1 MSTGTSKKLIGADK
15 QALSDITVF
24 GKYAKFIPSKGRREN
39 YGEIVTRNKEMHQR
53 KYPEL
58 AEAIEYVYRD
68 FVSTKRVLPSMRSLQ
83 FGGRPIELAHNRI
96 FNCAYMP
103 AEDYHFFPEL
113 MFLLLGGT
121 GMGYSVQ
128 RHHVSKL
135 PTVTEPSS
143 RGYHKFQIQDSIVGW
158 SDAIKVVAKAFLK
171 GGALPAFDYRDIR
184 EKGSEL
190 VTTGGQAPG
199 PAPLK
204 LCVEA
209 LVELFSGAVGRSL
222 KPIEVHDAACIIADA
237 VLAGGIR
244 RAAMISLFDLSDEEM
259 INCKSG
265 NWWET
270 HPYRARSNN
279 SAVLIRGEVTCDEFV
294 HLMGRVE
301 ASGCGE
307 PGVYWNN
314 NRDWGTNPC
323 CEIALEPYQMCNL
336 TEINASL
343 IQCQEDYDQASAAAA
358 FIGTLQAGY
367 TDFHYLNP
375 KWRETCERGALLGV
389 SMTGIASRTVT
400 ELDMNQAAK
409 VAVET
414 NKQISKAIGIRP
426 AERITTVK
434 PAGTTSLVLGCSSG
448 IHAWHNDYYIRRM
461 RAGKDEELAQYMMKV
476 APALVEQDVMV
487 PHQVVLS
494 FPQKAPDGACV
505 RTESIF
511 NLLDRVKKVS
521 QEWVEAGHREGANRH
536 NVSCTIS
543 VKDNEWEEL
552 TNWMWINREHYN
564 GISVLP
570 YFGAEAYPQLP
581 FEDCTKE
588 VYESLLVHL
597 EAINIDEVFEKDGKA
612 INLAAELA
620 CAGGFCELT

>member
-1 MSTGTSKKLIGADK
+1 MEVDKK
-15 QALSDITVF
+15 ALSDITVWN
-24 GKYAKFIPSKGRREN
+24 KYAKFLPDKGRREN
-39 YGEIVTRNKEMHQR
+39 YEEIVTRNKEMHQR
-53 KYPEL
+53 KYPQL
-58 AEAIEYVYRD
+58 AEQIEEVYREY
-68 FVSTKRVLPSMRSLQ
+68 VSTKRVLPSMRSLQ

-128 RHHVSKL
+128 SHHVNKL
-135 PTVTEPSS
+135 PPVKEPKS
-143 RGYHKFQIQDSIVGW
+143 RGYHKFQVQDSIVGW
-158 SDAIKVVAKAFLK
+158 ADAIKVVSKAFLV
-171 GGALPAFDYRDIR
+171 GGSLPAFDYRDIR

-199 PAPLK
+199 PEPLK
-204 LCVEA
+204 ACVDN
-209 LVELFSGAVGRSL
+209 LVNLFSGAVGRHL
-222 KPIEVHDAACIIADA
+222 RPIEVHDAACIIADA

-244 RAAMISLFDLSDEEM
+244 RAAMISLFDVLDEEM
-259 INCKSG
+259 IECKSG

-279 SAVLIRGEVTCDEFV
+279 SAVLIRGEVSCDQFV
-294 HLMGRVE
+294 RLMGRVE

-343 IQCQEDYDQASAAAA
+343 IRDQQDYNGASHAAA

-400 ELDMNQAAK
+400 ELDMKQAAN
-409 VAVET
+409 VAKET
-414 NKQISKAIGIRP
+414 NRYVAEAIGINP

-461 RAGKDEELAQYMMKV
+461 RAGKDEELAQYMMRV

-511 NLLDRVKKVS
+511 NLLERVKRVS
-521 QEWVEAGHREGANRH
+521 QEWVDAGHREGANRH

-588 VYESLLVHL
+588 VYESMLVHL

-612 INLAAELA
+612 INLAGELA
-620 CAGGFCELT
+620 CAGGFCELA

>member
-1 MSTGTSKKLIGADK
+1 MEADK
-15 QALSDITVF
+15 KALSDITVF
-24 GKYAKFIPSKGRREN
+24 NKYAKFIPDKGRREN
-39 YGEIVTRNKEMHQR
+39 YEEIVTRNKEMHQR
-53 KYPEL
+53 KYPQL
-58 AEAIEYVYRD
+58 AEQIEDVYSNYVLN
-68 FVSTKRVLPSMRSLQ
+68 KRVLPSMRSLQ

-128 RHHVSKL
+128 SHHVNRL
-135 PTVTEPSS
+135 PEVTEPKS
-143 RGYHKFQIQDSIVGW
+143 RDYHKFQVQDSIVGW
-158 SDAIKVVAKAFLK
+158 ADAIKVVAKAFLV
-171 GGALPAFDYRDIR
+171 GGNLPAFDYRDIR

-199 PAPLK
+199 PEPLK
-204 LCVEA
+204 ACVNN
-209 LVELFSGAVGRSL
+209 LVNLFSGAVGRNL
-222 KPIEVHDAACIIADA
+222 RPIEVHDAACIIADA

-244 RAAMISLFDLSDEEM
+244 RAAMISLFDVNDEEM
-259 INCKSG
+259 IACKSG

-270 HPYRARSNN
+270 HPFRARSNN
-279 SAVLIRGEVTCDEFV
+279 SAVLIRGEVSCDQFV
-294 HLMGRVE
+294 KLMARVE

-343 IQCQEDYDQASAAAA
+343 ITNQQDYNGASHAAA

-389 SMTGIASRTVT
+389 SMTGIASKTVT
-400 ELDMNQAAK
+400 ELDMKEAAK
-409 VAVET
+409 HAKQT
-414 NKQISKAIGIRP
+414 NKNVAKEININP

-494 FPQKAPDGACV
+494 FPQKAPEGACV

-511 NLLDRVKKVS
+511 NLLERVKKVS
-521 QEWVEAGHREGANRH
+521 QEWVDEGHRKGANRH

-620 CAGGFCELT
+620 CAGGFCELA

>member
-1 MSTGTSKKLIGADK
+1 MEADK
-15 QALSDITVF
+15 KALSDITVF
-24 GKYAKFIPSKGRREN
+24 NKYAKFIPAKGRREN
-39 YGEIVTRNKEMHQR
+39 YEEIVTRNKEMHQR
-53 KYPEL
+53 KYPQLHEQ
-58 AEAIEYVYRD
+58 IEDVYVNY
-68 FVSTKRVLPSMRSLQ
+68 VLNKRVLPSMRSLQ

-128 RHHVSKL
+128 SHHVNKL
-135 PTVTEPSS
+135 PPVTEPKS
-143 RGYHKFQIQDSIVGW
+143 RDYHKFQVQDSIVGW
-158 SDAIKVVAKAFLK
+158 ADAIKVVAKAFLC

-199 PAPLK
+199 PDPLRACVDK
-204 LCVEA
+204 LIV
-209 LVELFSGAVGRSL
+209 VFSNAVGRSL
-222 KPIEVHDAACIIADA
+222 RPLEVHDAACIIADA

-259 INCKSG
+259 ITCKSG

-279 SAVLIRGEVTCDEFV
+279 SAVLVRGEVTVDQFV
-294 HLMGRVE
+294 RLMGRVE

-307 PGVYWNN
+307 PGVYWTNN
-314 NRDWGTNPC
+314 KDWGTNPC
-323 CEIALEPYQMCNL
+323 VEIALEPYQMCNL
-336 TEINASL
+336 TEQNASM
-343 IQCQEDYDQASAAAA
+343 IKTQADFNGASHAAA

-389 SMTGIASRTVT
+389 SMTGIASQTVT
-400 ELDMNQAAK
+400 NLDMREAAN
-409 VAVET
+409 VAKQT
-414 NKQISKAIGIRP
+414 NRNVAKDIGIRR

-505 RTESIF
+505 RSESIF

-521 QEWVEAGHREGANRH
+521 QEWVDAGHGKGDNRH

-570 YFGAEAYPQLP
+570 YFGAEAYSQLP

-588 VYESLLVHL
+588 HYESLLPHL
-597 EAINIDEVFEKDGKA
+597 EAINIDEVFESNGKG

-620 CAGGFCELT
+620 CAGNFCELV

>member
-1 MSTGTSKKLIGADK
+1 MEVDK

-24 GKYAKFIPSKGRREN
+24 GKYAKYRNDLGRREN
-39 YGEIVTRNKEMHQR
+39 FAEIVQRNKEMHQR
-53 KYPEL
+53 KYPQLSKDIDE
-58 AEAIEYVYRD
+58 VYNE
-68 FVSTKRVLPSMRSLQ
+68 FVLTKRVLPSMRSLQ

-128 RHHVSKL
+128 STHVDKL
-135 PTVTEPSS
+135 PLVKEPSS
-143 RGYHKFQIQDSIVGW
+143 RAFHKFQVQDSIVGW
-158 SDAIKVVAKAFLK
+158 SDAIKVVAKAFLT

-190 VTTGGQAPG
+190 VTTGGHAPG

-204 LCVEA
+204 DCVEN
-209 LVELFSGAVGRSL
+209 LVVLFSKAVGRKL

-244 RAAMISLFDLSDEEM
+244 RAAMISLFDRTDEEM
-259 INCKSG
+259 ITCKSG

-279 SAVLIRGEVTCDEFV
+279 SAVLIRGEVTEAEFTA
-294 HLMGRVE
+294 LMKRVE
-301 ASGCGE
+301 ESGCGE

-336 TEINASL
+336 TEINAALVGNQS
-343 IQCQEDYDQASAAAA
+343 EFNDSTAAAS

-389 SMTGIASRTVT
+389 SMTGIASKTVT
-400 ELDMNQAAK
+400 ELDMEEAAN
-409 VAVET
+409 VAKEV
-414 NKQISKAIGIRP
+414 NMAVADAIGINSADRV
-426 AERITTVK
+426 TTVK

-461 RAGKDEELAQYMMKV
+461 RAGKDEELAQYMMRV
-476 APALVEQDVMV
+476 APELVEQDVMV
-487 PHQVVLS
+487 GHQVVLS
-494 FPQKAPDGACV
+494 FPQKAPEGACV
-505 RTESIF
+505 RTESMF
-511 NLLDRVKKVS
+511 DLLERVKQVS
-521 QEWVEAGHREGANRH
+521 GEWVANGHVVGSNKH

-543 VKDNEWEEL
+543 VKDDEWKGL
-552 TNWMWINREHYN
+552 TEWMWENKNFYN

-570 YFGAEAYPQLP
+570 FNGGTYIQAP

-588 VYESLLVHL
+588 EYERLLPFL
-597 EAINIDEVFEKDGKA
+597 NAINIDDVFEQDGSGVD
-612 INLAAELA
+612 LQSEVA
-620 CAGGFCELT
+620 CSGNFCEIT

>member
-1 MSTGTSKKLIGADK
+1 MEADK
-15 QALSDITVF
+15 KALSDITIF
-24 GKYAKFIPSKGRREN
+24 NKYSKYLPAKGRREN
-39 YGEIVTRNKEMHQR
+39 YEEIVTRNKEMHQR
-53 KYPEL
+53 KYPQL
-58 AEAIEYVYRD
+58 AEQIEDVYNTYVL
-68 FVSTKRVLPSMRSLQ
+68 TKRVLPSMRSLQ

-128 RHHVSKL
+128 SHHVNKL
-135 PTVTEPSS
+135 PPVSEPKS
-143 RGYHKFQIQDSIVGW
+143 RDYHKFQVQDSIVGW
-158 SDAIKVVAKAFLK
+158 SDAIKVVAKAFLC

-184 EKGSEL
+184 EKGAEL

-204 LCVEA
+204 ACVEN
-209 LVELFSGAVGRSL
+209 LVQLFSGAVGRSL
-222 KPIEVHDAACIIADA
+222 KPIEVHDAACIVADA

-244 RAAMISLFDLSDEEM
+244 RAAMISLFDLDDEEM
-259 INCKSG
+259 ITCKSG

-279 SAVLIRGEVTCDEFV
+279 SAVLIRGEVTVDQFV
-294 HLMGRVE
+294 KLMGRVE

-343 IQCQEDYDQASAAAA
+343 SKSQADYNGASSAAA

-389 SMTGIASRTVT
+389 SMTGIASQTVT
-400 ELDMNQAAK
+400 QLDMKEAAN
-409 VAVET
+409 VAKQT
-414 NKQISKAIGIRP
+414 NESVSNSIGIGC

-511 NLLDRVKKVS
+511 NLLERVKKVS
-521 QEWVEAGHREGANRH
+521 TEWVDAGHGKGDNRH

-597 EAINIDEVFEKDGKA
+597 EAINIDEVFEQDGKA
-612 INLAAELA
+612 INLAGELA
-620 CAGGFCELT
+620 CAGGFCELV

>member
-1 MSTGTSKKLIGADK
+1 MEADK
-15 QALSDITVF
+15 KALSDITVF
-24 GKYAKFIPSKGRREN
+24 NKYAKFIPDKGRREN
-39 YGEIVTRNKEMHQR
+39 YEEIVTRNKDMHQR
-53 KYPEL
+53 KYPQL
-58 AEAIEYVYRD
+58 HKQIEDVYKD
-68 FVSTKRVLPSMRSLQ
+68 YVSTKRVLPSMRSLQ

-128 RHHVSKL
+128 SHHVNKL
-135 PTVTEPSS
+135 PPVTEPKS
-143 RGYHKFQIQDSIVGW
+143 RDYHKFQVQDSIAGW
-158 SDAIKVVAKAFLK
+158 ADAIKVVAKAFLV
-171 GGALPAFDYRDIR
+171 GGNLPAFDYRDIR

-199 PAPLK
+199 PEPLK
-204 LCVEA
+204 ACVNN
-209 LVELFSGAVGRSL
+209 LVNLFSGAVGRNL
-222 KPIEVHDAACIIADA
+222 RPIEVHDAACIIADA

-244 RAAMISLFDLSDEEM
+244 RAAMISLFDVSDEEM
-259 INCKSG
+259 IACKSG

-270 HPYRARSNN
+270 HPFRARSNN
-279 SAVLIRGEVTCDEFV
+279 SAVLIRGEVTCDQFV
-294 HLMGRVE
+294 KLMGRVE

-314 NRDWGTNPC
+314 NKDWGTNPC

-343 IQCQEDYDQASAAAA
+343 IRSQSDYNGASHAAA

-400 ELDMNQAAK
+400 ELDMKEAAK
-409 VAVET
+409 HAKQT
-414 NKQISKAIGIRP
+414 NKDVAKTIGINP

-494 FPQKAPDGACV
+494 FPQKAPEGACV

-511 NLLDRVKKVS
+511 NLLERVKKVS
-521 QEWVEAGHREGANRH
+521 QEWVDEGHRKGANRH

-570 YFGAEAYPQLP
+570 FNGGTYTQAP

-588 VYESLLVHL
+588 VYESLLEHL
-597 EAINIDEVFEKDGKA
+597 QAINIDEVFEQDGKA
-612 INLAAELA
+612 INLAGELA
-620 CAGGFCELT
+620 CSGGTCDLY

>member
-1 MSTGTSKKLIGADK
+1 MQLSVNGIGADK
-15 QALSDITVF
+15 QALSDIVVF
-24 GKYAKFIPSKGRREN
+24 NKYAKFLPEVGRREN
-39 YGEIVTRNKEMHQR
+39 YKEIVTRNMEMHQS
-53 KYPEL
+53 KYPVI
-58 AEAIEYVYRD
+58 AEAIASVYEQ
-68 FVSTKRVLPSMRSLQ
+68 FVFPKRVLPSMRSLQ
-83 FGGRPIELAHNRI
+83 FGGRPIKLAHNRI

-128 RHHVSKL
+128 SHHVNKL
-135 PTVTEPSS
+135 PPVTEPKS
-143 RGYHKFQIQDSIVGW
+143 RDFHKFQIQDSIVGW
-158 SDAIKVVAKAFLK
+158 ADAIKVVAKAFLC
-171 GGALPAFDYRDIR
+171 GGALPVFDYRDIR

-204 LCVEA
+204 VCVDA
-209 LVELFSGAVGRSL
+209 LSALFSKVVGRQL
-222 KPIEVHDAACIIADA
+222 RAIEVHDAACIIADA

-244 RAAMISLFDLSDEEM
+244 RAAMISLFDLDDEEL
-259 INCKSG
+259 ITCKSG

-270 HPYRARSNN
+270 HPYRARANN
-279 SAVLIRGEVTCDEFV
+279 SAVLIRGEVTADQFV
-294 HLMGRVE
+294 KLMARVE

-314 NRDWGTNPC
+314 NKDWGTNPC

-343 IQCQEDYDQASAAAA
+343 ITDQEDFNDVSSAAA

-389 SMTGIASRTVT
+389 SMTGIASNTVT
-400 ELDMNQAAK
+400 KLDMAQAAQVAVLTNKSIANIIGINQA
-409 VAVET
+409 
-414 NKQISKAIGIRP
+414 
-426 AERITTVK
+426 ERSTCVK
-434 PAGTTSLVLGCSSG
+434 PAGTTSLALGTSSG
-448 IHAWHNDYYIRRM
+448 IHAWHALHYIRRM
-461 RAGKDEELAQYMMKV
+461 RAGKDEELAQYMMRV

-494 FPQKAPDGACV
+494 FPQSAPEGACV
-505 RTESIF
+505 RTESMF
-511 NLLDRVKKVS
+511 QLLERVKLVS
-521 QEWVEAGHREGANRH
+521 TEWVAAGHTTGDNKH

-570 YFGAEAYPQLP
+570 FFGAEAYPQLP
-581 FEDCTKE
+581 FEDCSKE
-588 VYESLLVHL
+588 VYESMLVHL
-597 EAINIDEVFEKDGKA
+597 EAINIDEVFESNGDA
-612 INLAAELA
+612 INLAAESA
-620 CAGGFCELT
+620 CAGGFCEIT

>member
-1 MSTGTSKKLIGADK
+1 LSEKDKK
-15 QALSDITVF
+15 ALSEITVF
-24 GKYAKFIPSKGRREN
+24 GKYAKFLPSKGRREN
-39 YGEIVTRNKEMHQR
+39 YDEIVTRNKEMHQW
-53 KYPEL
+53 KYPQL
-58 AEAIEYVYRD
+58 HDQIEQVYKDYVH
-68 FVSTKRVLPSMRSLQ
+68 TKRVLPSMRSLQ

-128 RHHVSKL
+128 SHHVSKL
-135 PTVTEPSS
+135 PPVTEPKS
-143 RGYHKFQIQDSIVGW
+143 RDYHKFQVQDSIVGW
-158 SDAIKVVAKAFLK
+158 ADAIKVVAKAFLC

-204 LCVEA
+204 LCVES
-209 LVELFSGAVGRSL
+209 LTELFTGAVGRPL
-222 KPIEVHDAACIIADA
+222 RPIEVHDAACIIADA

-244 RAAMISLFDLSDEEM
+244 RAAMISLFDLDDEEM
-259 INCKSG
+259 ITCKSG

-279 SAVLIRGEVTCDEFV
+279 SAVLIRGEVTVDQFV
-294 HLMGRVE
+294 KLMSRVE

-323 CEIALEPYQMCNL
+323 CEIALEPYQACNL
-336 TEINASL
+336 TELDASV
-343 IQCQEDYDQASAAAA
+343 IRSQADYNGASHAAA

-389 SMTGIASRTVT
+389 SMTGIASKTVT
-400 ELDMNQAAK
+400 ELDMKQAAK
-409 VAVET
+409 VAVQT
-414 NKQISKAIGIRP
+414 NRNVAKDIGINP
-426 AERITTVK
+426 AERVTTVK

-487 PHQVVLS
+487 SHQVVLS

-511 NLLDRVKKVS
+511 DLLSRVKKVS
-521 QEWVEAGHREGANRH
+521 QEWVGTGHNKGDNRH

-588 VYESLLVHL
+588 VYESMLPHL
-597 EAINIDEVFEKDGKA
+597 EAINIDEVFEQDGSQ
-612 INLAAELA
+612 INLAAESA
-620 CAGGFCELT
+620 CSSGACEVTFL

>member
-1 MSTGTSKKLIGADK
+1 MIQQDK

-24 GKYAKFIPSKGRREN
+24 NKYAKFLPEQGRREN
-39 YGEIVTRNKEMHQR
+39 YAEIVTRNKEMHQR
-53 KYPEL
+53 KYPQLHDEIEQTY
-58 AEAIEYVYRD
+58 AE
-68 FVSTKRVLPSMRSLQ
+68 FVLTKRVLPSMRSLQ

-128 RHHVSKL
+128 ERHTSKL
-135 PTVTEPSS
+135 PVVTEPKSS
-143 RGYHKFQIQDSIVGW
+143 YVHKYQVQDSIVGW
-158 SDAIKVVAKAFLK
+158 SDAIKVVAKAFLT
-171 GGALPAFDYRDIR
+171 GGALPSFDYRDIR

-204 LCVEA
+204 SCVES
-209 LVELFSGAVGRSL
+209 LIDLFSKAVGRKL

-244 RAAMISLFDLSDEEM
+244 RAAMISLFDRWDEEM
-259 INCKSG
+259 ISCKSG
-265 NWWET
+265 AWWET
-270 HPYRARSNN
+270 APYRGRANN
-279 SAVLIRGEVTCDEFV
+279 SAVLIRGEVGEEEFKA
-294 HLMGRVE
+294 LMKRVE
-301 ASGCGE
+301 ESGCGE

-314 NRDWGTNPC
+314 NPDWGTNPC

-343 IQCQEDYDQASAAAA
+343 VTDQESYNDASAAAA

-375 KWRETCERGALLGV
+375 QWRETCERGALLGV
-389 SMTGIASRTVT
+389 SMTGIASMTVT
-400 ELDMNQAAK
+400 SLDMNQAAES
-409 VAVET
+409 AVEA
-414 NKQISKAIGIRP
+414 NMRVSEAIGIKP

-448 IHAWHNDYYIRRM
+448 IHAWHNDFYIRRM

-494 FPQKAPDGACV
+494 FPQKAPEGACV

-511 NLLDRVKKVS
+511 NLLERVKRVS
-521 QEWVEAGHREGANRH
+521 MEWVSAGHRAGSNRH

-543 VKDNEWEEL
+543 VKDDEWKDL
-552 TNWMWINREHYN
+552 SHWMWENREHYN

-570 YFGAEAYPQLP
+570 YNGGTYVQAP

-588 VYESLLVHL
+588 QYEEMLVHL
-597 EAINIDEVFEKDGKA
+597 NAINIDEVFEQDGKA
-612 INLAAELA
+612 INLAGELA
-620 CAGGFCELT
+620 CAGGFCELA

>member
-1 MSTGTSKKLIGADK
+1 MEADK
-15 QALSDITVF
+15 KALSDITVF
-24 GKYAKFIPSKGRREN
+24 NKYAKFRADKGRREN
-39 YGEIVTRNKEMHQR
+39 YGEIVQRNKEMHQR

-58 AEAIEYVYRD
+58 ADDIAVVYD
-68 FVSTKRVLPSMRSLQ
+68 QFVNTKRVLPSMRSLQ

-128 RHHVSKL
+128 SVHVNKL
-135 PTVTEPSS
+135 PSVTAPKNA
-143 RGYHKFQIQDSIVGW
+143 YVHKFQIQDSIVGW
-158 SDAIKVVAKAFLK
+158 ADAIKVVAKAFLT
-171 GGALPAFDYRDIR
+171 GGALPVFDYRDIR

-204 LCVEA
+204 ACVEA
-209 LVELFSGAVGRSL
+209 LVTLFGGAVGRKL

-244 RAAMISLFDLSDEEM
+244 RAAMISLFDRTDEEM
-259 INCKSG
+259 ITCKSG

-279 SAVLIRGEVTCDEFV
+279 SAVLIRGEVTEEEFFA
-294 HLMGRVE
+294 LMKRVE
-301 ASGCGE
+301 ESGCGE

-343 IQCQEDYDQASAAAA
+343 IKDQQDFNDVTAAAT

-375 KWRETCERGALLGV
+375 KWRETCERGSLLGV
-389 SMTGIASRTVT
+389 SMTGIASKTVT
-400 ELDMNQAAK
+400 ELDMGEAAD
-409 VAVET
+409 VAKEV
-414 NKQISKAIGIRP
+414 NINVANAIGINP
-426 AERITTVK
+426 ADRITTVK

-448 IHAWHNDYYIRRM
+448 IHAWHNDFYIRRM
-461 RAGKDEELAQYMMKV
+461 RAGKDEELAQYMMRV
-476 APALVEQDVMV
+476 APELVEQDVMV

-505 RTESIF
+505 RTETMLD
-511 NLLDRVKKVS
+511 LLERVKQVS
-521 QEWVEAGHREGANRH
+521 GEWVANGHLIGSNKH

-543 VKDNEWEEL
+543 VKDGEWEEL
-552 TNWMWINREHYN
+552 TIWMWKNQRFYN

-581 FEDCTKE
+581 FEDCSKE
-588 VYESLLVHL
+588 EYERLLPFL
-597 EAINIDEVFEKDGKA
+597 NAINIDEVFESDGKA
-612 INLAAELA
+612 IDLKAELA
-620 CAGGFCELT
+620 CAGGFCEIV

>member
-1 MSTGTSKKLIGADK
+1 MEADK
-15 QALSDITVF
+15 KALSDITVF
-24 GKYAKFIPSKGRREN
+24 NKYAKFIASKGRREN
-39 YGEIVTRNKEMHQR
+39 YEEIATRNKEMHQR
-53 KYPEL
+53 KYPQL
-58 AEAIEYVYRD
+58 AEQIENVYRD
-68 FVSTKRVLPSMRSLQ
+68 YVLTKRVLPSMRSLQ

-135 PTVTEPSS
+135 PIVTEPAS
-143 RGYHKFQIQDSIVGW
+143 RDYHKFQVQDSIVGW
-158 SDAIKVVAKAFLK
+158 ADAIKVVAKAFLC

-204 LCVEA
+204 LCVEK
-209 LVELFSGAVGRSL
+209 LVELFSGALGRNL

-244 RAAMISLFDLSDEEM
+244 RAAMISLFDVTDEEM
-259 INCKSG
+259 IECKSG

-279 SAVLIRGEVTCDEFV
+279 SAVLIRGEVSCDQFV
-294 HLMGRVE
+294 KLMGRVE

-343 IQCQEDYDQASAAAA
+343 IRDQSDYNGASHAAA

-389 SMTGIASRTVT
+389 SMTGIASKTVT
-400 ELDMNQAAK
+400 ELDMKEAAK
-409 VAVET
+409 VAKQT
-414 NKQISKAIGIRP
+414 NRNVAKDIGINP

-511 NLLDRVKKVS
+511 NLLERVKKVS
-521 QEWVEAGHREGANRH
+521 QEWVDTGHRKGSNRH

-597 EAINIDEVFEKDGKA
+597 EAINIDEVFEQDGKA
-612 INLAAELA
+612 INLAGELA
-620 CAGGFCELT
+620 CAGGFCELV

>member
-1 MSTGTSKKLIGADK
+1 MEVDKK
-15 QALSDITVF
+15 ALSDITVWN
-24 GKYAKFIPSKGRREN
+24 KYAKFLPDKGRREN
-39 YGEIVTRNKEMHQR
+39 YEEIVTRNKEMHQR
-53 KYPEL
+53 KYPQL
-58 AEAIEYVYRD
+58 AEQIEEVYREY
-68 FVSTKRVLPSMRSLQ
+68 VSTKRVLPSMRSLQ

-128 RHHVSKL
+128 SHHVNKL
-135 PTVTEPSS
+135 PPVKEPKS
-143 RGYHKFQIQDSIVGW
+143 RGYHKFQVQDSIVGW
-158 SDAIKVVAKAFLK
+158 ADAIKVVSKAFLV
-171 GGALPAFDYRDIR
+171 GGSLPAFDYRDIR

-199 PAPLK
+199 PEPLK
-204 LCVEA
+204 ACVDN
-209 LVELFSGAVGRSL
+209 LVNLFSGAVGRHL
-222 KPIEVHDAACIIADA
+222 RPIEVHDAACIIADA

-244 RAAMISLFDLSDEEM
+244 RAAMISLFDVLDEEM
-259 INCKSG
+259 IECKSG

-279 SAVLIRGEVTCDEFV
+279 SAVLIRGEVSCDQFV
-294 HLMGRVE
+294 RLMGRVE

-343 IQCQEDYDQASAAAA
+343 IKGQEDYNGASSAAA

-400 ELDMNQAAK
+400 ELDMKQAAN
-409 VAVET
+409 VAKET
-414 NKQISKAIGIRP
+414 NRYVAEAIGINP

-461 RAGKDEELAQYMMKV
+461 RAGKDEELAQYMMRV

-511 NLLDRVKKVS
+511 NLLERVKRVS
-521 QEWVEAGHREGANRH
+521 QEWVDAGHREGANRH

-588 VYESLLVHL
+588 VYESMLVHL

-612 INLAAELA
+612 INLAGELA
-620 CAGGFCELT
+620 CAGGFCELA

>member
-1 MSTGTSKKLIGADK
+1 MEADK
-15 QALSDITVF
+15 KALSDITVF
-24 GKYAKFIPSKGRREN
+24 NKYAKYRNDLGRREN
-39 YGEIVTRNKEMHQR
+39 FAEIVQRNKEMHQR
-53 KYPEL
+53 KYPQLSKDIDE
-58 AEAIEYVYRD
+58 VYNE
-68 FVSTKRVLPSMRSLQ
+68 FVLTKRVLPSMRSLQ

-128 RHHVSKL
+128 STHVDKL
-135 PTVTEPSS
+135 PLVKEPSS
-143 RGYHKFQIQDSIVGW
+143 RAFHKFQVQDSIVGW
-158 SDAIKVVAKAFLK
+158 SDAIKVVAKAFLT

-190 VTTGGQAPG
+190 VTTGGHAPG

-204 LCVEA
+204 DCVEN
-209 LVELFSGAVGRSL
+209 LVVLFSKAVGRKL

-244 RAAMISLFDLSDEEM
+244 RAAMISLFDRTDEEM
-259 INCKSG
+259 ITCKSG

-279 SAVLIRGEVTCDEFV
+279 SAVLIRGEVTEDEFTK
-294 HLMGRVE
+294 LMERVE

-343 IQCQEDYDQASAAAA
+343 VSDQASFNDATAAAS

-389 SMTGIASRTVT
+389 SMTGIASKTVT
-400 ELDMNQAAK
+400 ELGMKEAAE
-409 VAVET
+409 VAKEVNT
-414 NKQISKAIGIRP
+414 AVANSIGISP
-426 AERITTVK
+426 ADRVTTVK

-448 IHAWHNDYYIRRM
+448 IHAWHNDFYIRRM
-461 RAGKDEELAQYMMKV
+461 RAGKDEELAQYMTRV
-476 APALVEQDVMV
+476 APELVEQDVV
-487 PHQVVLS
+487 VGHQVVLS
-494 FPQKAPDGACV
+494 FPQKAPEGACV
-505 RTESIF
+505 RTESMF
-511 NLLDRVKKVS
+511 DLLERVKHVS
-521 QEWVEAGHREGANRH
+521 GEWVANGHLIGCNKH

-543 VKDNEWEEL
+543 VKDNEWKGL
-552 TNWMWINREHYN
+552 TEWMWENKNFYN

-581 FEDCTKE
+581 FEDCSE
-588 VYESLLVHL
+588 EEYERMLPFLN
-597 EAINIDEVFEKDGKA
+597 AINIDQVFEKDGSGVDLKS
-612 INLAAELA
+612 EPA
-620 CAGGFCELT
+620 CAGGFCEVV

>member
-1 MSTGTSKKLIGADK
+1 MEADK
-15 QALSDITVF
+15 KALSDIVVF
-24 GKYAKFIPSKGRREN
+24 NKYAKWDASKGRREN
-39 YGEIVTRNKEMHQR
+39 YKEIVQRNKEMHQR
-53 KYPEL
+53 KYPQL
-58 AEAIEYVYRD
+58 AEQIEDVYANYVLP
-68 FVSTKRVLPSMRSLQ
+68 KRVLPSMRSLQ

-128 RHHVSKL
+128 SHHVNRL
-135 PTVTEPSS
+135 PPVTEPKS
-143 RGYHKFQIQDSIVGW
+143 RDYHKFQVQDSIVGW
-158 SDAIKVVAKAFLK
+158 ADAIKVVAKAFLC

-204 LCVEA
+204 LCVES
-209 LVELFSGAVGRSL
+209 LVELFTGAVGRNL

-244 RAAMISLFDLSDEEM
+244 RAAMISLFDVTDEEM
-259 INCKSG
+259 IACKSG

-279 SAVLIRGEVTCDEFV
+279 SAVLIRGEVSCDQFV
-294 HLMGRVE
+294 KLMARVE

-343 IQCQEDYDQASAAAA
+343 IKGQADYNGASGAAA

-389 SMTGIASRTVT
+389 SMTGIASKTVT
-400 ELDMNQAAK
+400 ELDMKQAAK
-409 VAVET
+409 CAKQTNRNVA
-414 NKQISKAIGIRP
+414 KDIGINP

-461 RAGKDEELAQYMMKV
+461 RAGKDEELAQYMMRA

-487 PHQVVLS
+487 AHQVVLS
-494 FPQKAPDGACV
+494 FPQKAPEGACV

-511 NLLDRVKKVS
+511 NLLERVKKVS
-521 QEWVEAGHREGANRH
+521 QEWVDEGHRKGANRH

-543 VKDNEWEEL
+543 VKDSEWEEL

-588 VYESLLVHL
+588 VYEQLLVHL
-597 EAINIDEVFEKDGKA
+597 EAINIDEVFERDGKA
-612 INLAAELA
+612 INLAGELA
-620 CAGGFCELT
+620 CAGGFCELA